1 MVFLDN
7 SISQQIW
14 DLKYRYRLNGKVM
27 DHTIE
32 DTWRRVAKAVA
43 RIEPSKDRRFWQQ
56 QFYDL
61 LSDFRF
67 LPGGR
72 ILAGGGT
79 KHHVTLFNC
88 FVMHIAEDS
97 MTGIFDALKEGA
109 LTLQQG
115 GGVGYD
121 FSVLRPAGEVAK
133 KTGIA
138 ASGPVSF
145 MRVWDTMCSVLLSTG
160 ARRGAMM
167 AVLRCDHPDIETFI
181 KAKSHAAELRHF
193 NVSVLVSDAF
203 MQAVKR
209 DGDWELVFPI
219 TDATAIDDEIVERNW
234 QGSTKPVA
242 CRVYRRVKAR
252 ALWEQI
258 IRSAYDYAEP
268 GVLFEDTINRMNN
281 LWYREWIGATN
292 PCGEIPLPSYGAC
305 NLGALNLTKFVSDA
319 FSPAAKMDWHG
330 LANASAVATRFLD
343 NVIDVSRYP
352 LKAQKQEALATRR
365 IGLGFTG
372 LADVFVML
380 GLKYGSVESLQL
392 AKQIME
398 TIATTTWQ
406 TSAELAEEKGA
417 FPLFQP
423 EAYLQGQFVK
433 KLPLEMQAKIARLGM
448 RNSHHNTIAPTGTIS
463 LLANNVSS
471 GIEPI
476 FSDVFERYVLKA
488 NGEREKFRVSDY
500 ALELWRNTGAA
511 QKLPPAWVDSQ
522 LLSPADHLNMQCAV
536 QPYIDNAISKTIN
549 LPENF
554 PFEELSAVYTQA
566 YTFGLKG
573 CTIFR
578 PNSITGSV
586 LTVIDP
592 DEDVERCCQV

>member
-1 MVFLDN
+1 MGFLEG
-7 SISQQIW
+7 SISRQIW
-14 DLKYRYRLNGKVM
+14 DVKYRYRLDGKVI
-27 DHTIE
+27 DHTLE
-32 DTWRRVAKAVA
+32 DTWLRVAKAIA
-43 RIEPSKDRRFWQQ
+43 RIEPLKNRPFWQQ
-56 QFYDL
+56 EFYDL
-61 LSDFRF
+61 LDGFRF

-72 ILAGGGT
+72 ILAGAGT

-97 MTGIFDALKEGA
+97 MTGIFNALKEGA

-121 FSVLRPAGEVAK
+121 FSVLRPQGDVAK

-145 MRVWDTMCSVLLSTG
+145 MRIWDTMCSVLLSTG

-167 AVLRCDHPDIETFI
+167 AVLRCDHPDIERFI
-181 KAKSHAAELRHF
+181 TAKADATQLRHF

-203 MQAVKR
+203 MQAVKQ
-209 DGDWELVFPI
+209 DAEWELVFPVSAE
-219 TDATAIDDEIVERNW
+219 DSALGERVERRW
-234 QGSTKPVA
+234 PGYAIPVT

-258 IRSAYDYAEP
+258 TRSAYDYAEP

-305 NLGALNLTKFVSDA
+305 NLGALNLTQFVTNPFASNA
-319 FSPAAKMDWHG
+319 RLDWQG
-330 LANASAVATRFLD
+330 IEKASAVATRFLD

-352 LKAQKQEALATRR
+352 LKAQREEALATRR

-380 GLKYGSVESLQL
+380 GLKYGAPESLRL
-392 AKQIME
+392 ARRIME
-398 TIATTTWQ
+398 TIAHVTWR
-406 TSAELAEEKGA
+406 TSAELAAEKGS
-417 FPLFQP
+417 FPVFKQQ
-423 EAYLQGQFVK
+423 EYLQGQFVK
-433 KLPLEMQAKIARLGM
+433 TLPRDLQDKIASLGM

-463 LLANNVSS
+463 ILANNVSS

-476 FSDVFERYVLKA
+476 FGDTFERYILKA
-488 NGEREKFRVSDY
+488 NGEREKFRVRDY
-500 ALELWRNTGAA
+500 ALQCWRAMTPGDA
-511 QKLPPAWVDSQ
+511 LPPGWVDSQ
-522 LLSPADHLNMQCAV
+522 LLSPADHLNMQRVV

-554 PFEELSAVYTQA
+554 PFEQLSAVYTEA
-566 YTFGLKG
+566 YEFGLKG

-578 PNSITGSV
+578 PNPTTGSV
-586 LTVIDP
+586 LVVADP